1 MKVPEPRKLKSGTW
15 FIQLRLGGESIP
27 VSALTRSDCI
37 KQAQLIKAQHRAEKR
52 PKSIQ
57 NVTLREAMTNYIEKK
72 RAGLDPSTI
81 QGYEKIRDQYFQQI
95 MDLSIRKI
103 DVDRI
108 NDAIYAEEARV
119 SRRGKP
125 LSANTINKAWALIST
140 VLHRNHVTLDE
151 QPDLPEIKKKPVEI
165 LSFAEIYPAIKGS
178 SIELECLLAARLSLS
193 MSEIRGLTKSKSIRA
208 GKLTVCE
215 TIVDIGGQPVR
226 KDHAKEPD
234 RVRTIPIP
242 PYIQR
247 LIDQVDG
254 DIICTKTSQ
263 TINKRYQ
270 RLLEKAGLPKSSFHK
285 LRHTYASEGAR
296 LQIQPEILQEGGGWK
311 TSHTMKTVYTH
322 TFAAPRLAA
331 EKQMDDYYLSI
342 IDPQPEEAPKE
353 AENAN

>member
-37 KQAQLIKAQHRAEKR
+37 KQAQLIKAQHRAEKQ
-52 PKSIQ
+52 PKTRSDI
-57 NVTLREAMTNYIEKK
+57 TLREAMTTYIEKK

-263 TINKRYQ
+263 SINKRYQ

-322 TFAAPRLAA
+322 TFTAPRLAA

-342 IDPQPEEAPKE
+342 IDSHPEETPKE

>member
-37 KQAQLIKAQHRAEKR
+37 KQAQLIKAQHRAEKQ
-52 PKSIQ
+52 PKTRSDI
-57 NVTLREAMTNYIEKK
+57 TLREAMTTYIEKK

-165 LSFAEIYPAIKGS
+165 LSFSEIYPAIKGS
-178 SIELECLLAARLSLS
+178 SIELECLLAARLS

-215 TIVDIGGQPVR
+215 TIVDIGGKPVR

-322 TFAAPRLAA
+322 TFTAPRLAA

>member
-37 KQAQLIKAQHRAEKR
+37 KQAQLIKAQHRADKR
-52 PKSIQ
+52 PKTKSDI
-57 NVTLREAMTNYIEKK
+57 TLREAMTTYIEKK

-95 MDLSIRKI
+95 MDLSLKKINI
-103 DVDRI
+103 DVV
-108 NDAIYAEEARV
+108 NDAIYEEE
-119 SRRGKP
+119 SRTSRQKKP
-125 LSANTINKAWALIST
+125 LSPNTIRKAWHLISS
-140 VLHRNHVTLDE
+140 VLRRNHVTLDD

-165 LSFAEIYPAIKGS
+165 LSFAEIYPAVKGS

-193 MSEIRGLTKSKSIRA
+193 MSEIRGLTKSRSIRD

-215 TIVDIGGQPVR
+215 TVVDIGGEPVR
-226 KDHAKEPD
+226 KDHAKEPE
-234 RVRTIPIP
+234 RIRTMPIP
-242 PYIQR
+242 PYIQT
-247 LIDQVDG
+247 LIDEIEG
-254 DIICTKTSQ
+254 DVICDKTSQ

-296 LQIQPEILQEGGGWK
+296 LQIQSEILQEGGGWK
-311 TSHTMKTVYTH
+311 TSHTMKRVYTH
-322 TFAAPRLAA
+322 TFTQARLSA
-331 EKQMDDYYLSI
+331 EKQMDDYYSSI
-342 IDPQPEEAPKE
+342 ISPQPENTEE
-353 AENAN
+353 NQVNAN

>member
-27 VSALTRSDCI
+27 VSALSRAECVR
-37 KQAQLIKAQHRAEKR
+37 QAQLIKAQHIAQRR
-52 PKSIQ
+52 PQTSAAR
-57 NVTLREAMTNYIEKK
+57 TLREAMTEYIEKK
-72 RAGLDPSTI
+72 RAGLDASTV

-95 MDLSIRKI
+95 MDTQLRKI
-103 DVDRI
+103 NVDAI
-108 NDAIYAEEARV
+108 NDAIYAEEART
-119 SRRGKP
+119 SRRGKL

-140 VLHRNHVTLDE
+140 VLHRNHIDLDE
-151 QPDLPEIKKKPVEI
+151 PPDLPEIKKKPIEI
-165 LSFAEIYPAIKGS
+165 LSFEEIYPAIKGS

-193 MSEIRGLTKSKSIRA
+193 MSEIRGLTKSKSIRD

-215 TIVDIGGQPVR
+215 TVVDIGGKPVR

-234 RVRTIPIP
+234 RVRTMPIP
-242 PYIQR
+242 AYIQP
-247 LIDQVDG
+247 LIDAVEG
-254 DIICTKTSQ
+254 DVICDKSSQ

-311 TSHTMKTVYTH
+311 TSHTMKKVYTH
-322 TFAAPRLAA
+322 TFAKERLAA
-331 EKQMDDYYLSI
+331 EKSLDDYYGRI
-342 IDPQPEEAPKE
+342 I
-353 AENAN
+353 NAAGSTDKKDDR